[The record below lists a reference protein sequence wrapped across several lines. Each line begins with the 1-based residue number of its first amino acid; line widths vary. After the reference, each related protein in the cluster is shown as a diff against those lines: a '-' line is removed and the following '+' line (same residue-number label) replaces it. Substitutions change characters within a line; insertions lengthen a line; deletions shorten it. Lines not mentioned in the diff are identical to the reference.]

1 MIFEYSVREGFFA
14 TRTVK
19 EGQSQ
24 LDLSIFVSLIYCYYY
39 YFFVF
44 CKQRNL
50 VSAIS
55 QYTDGP
61 K

>member
-24 LDLSIFVSLIYCYYY
+24 LDLSIFVSLIYCCYF
-39 YFFVF
+39 FFVF